1 MQGISY
7 TPLLRLLPILALA
20 LFWEMFARSG
30 VLTPFLL
37 PQLTVVLARVWADVV
52 SGAFFINV
60 GLTTYRALSGFAIA
74 AVLGI
79 TIGIA
84 MSRSRGIKW
93 FFDPI
98 VSVGFPT
105 PKIAFLPVFILWFGL
120 FDTSKII
127 MVAFAC
133 FFVITANAYAGA
145 NGVDRQLVWS
155 ASSLGAS
162 ERQVLSEIVLPAA
175 LPQVIS
181 GLQIALPISMIVAL
195 VTEMIM
201 GGGGLGGTLLRASR
215 FADSVGVF
223 ASIIEI
229 AAVGAILLALSRL
242 IRRWLLQWH
251 AEAKGPTTT

>member
-1 MQGISY
+1 MSFN
-7 TPLLRLLPILALA
+7 PLLRLLPILALG
-20 LFWEMFARSG
+20 LFWELFARSG
-30 VLTPFLL
+30 TLTPFLL
-37 PQLTVVLARVWADVV
+37 PQLSVVLQRVWVDVTT
-52 SGAFFINV
+52 GAFFLNV
-60 GLTTYRALSGFAIA
+60 GLTTYRALAGFTIA
-74 AVLGI
+74 AVLG
-79 TIGIA
+79 TSIGIA
-84 MSRSRGIKW
+84 MSRSRGVRW

-105 PKIAFLPVFILWFGL
+105 PKIAFLPIFILWFGL
-120 FDTSKII
+120 FDASKII

-133 FFVITANAYAGA
+133 FFVITSNAFAGA
-145 NGVDRQLVWS
+145 SGVDRQLIWS
-155 ASSLGAS
+155 ATSLGAG

-201 GGGGLGGTLLRASR
+201 GGGGLGGTLLQASR

-229 AAVGAILLALSRL
+229 AVVGSILLYISRR
-242 IRRWLLQWH
+242 IRGRLLQWH
-251 AEAKGPTTT
+251 AESKGPAHV